1 MSAHLKITT
10 CELHPASG
18 LCGASSSATPQV
30 VVQGEEG
37 NKFYIVAGGKLEAV
51 VTGVGVVPPRDGTE
65 QKKALSQVVPLRVP
79 SLG

>member
-1 MSAHLKITT
+1 M
-10 CELHPASG
+10 
-18 LCGASSSATPQV
+18 
-30 VVQGEEG
+30 QGEEG